1 MLYELQNIQSR
12 SASAENPKGEKSM
25 GGIAGGGHKGSPC
38 VQWVKPGQVVTLLD
52 VEGCGTVRHIW
63 LTFPPYHPDLYRGL
77 IIRMYWDG
85 QEQPSV
91 EAPVGDFFG
100 IAHMRYRQMSTEL
113 TSFQASNGLNCFI
126 PMPFRK
132 SARITVENDSDRTFS
147 VLFYQ
152 VDFTLGDKHPKEMGY
167 FHAQFRRSNCHPF
180 HSDYVILDGIK
191 GRGRYLGTVLGVR
204 SVCLPEQWWGEG
216 EVKMYFDGESQPTIC
231 GTGAE
236 DYVGCA
242 WGLSECFTP
251 HQGCS
256 VCDNENKIYSFY
268 RWHTYDPICFDESIK
283 VTIMQMG
290 YGDTAVAKE
299 KLGENFVSYPAAG
312 ADDNLCY
319 YDRSDDYCSVAYWYQ
334 TLPTMPFPPFP
345 SKEER
350 MRDIPPET
358 ETAKRNDI

>member
-1 MLYELQNIQSR
+1 MLYELKNISSR
-12 SASAENPKGEKSM
+12 AANAENPMGERSR
-25 GGIAGGGHKGSPC
+25 GGVAGGGHKGCPC
-38 VQWVKPGQVVTLLD
+38 VEWVKPSQVVTLLD

-77 IIRMYWDG
+77 VIRMYWDG
-85 QEQPSV
+85 QDTPSV

-100 IAHMRYRQMSTEL
+100 IAHARYRQMSNAL
-113 TSFQASNGLNCFI
+113 TAFQPSNGLNSWI

-152 VDFTLGDKHPKEMGY
+152 VDYTLGDEHPKDLGY

-180 HSDYVILDGIK
+180 HSDYTILDGICGK
-191 GRGRYLGTVLGVR
+191 GRYLGTVLGVR
-204 SVCLPEQWWGEG
+204 SVCAPDMWWGEG
-216 EVKMYFDGESQPTIC
+216 EIKMYFDGELQPTIC

-251 HQGCS
+251 YQGCS
-256 VCDNENKIYSFY
+256 VCDNDNKMYSFY
-268 RWHTYDPICFDESIK
+268 RWHIADPVYFEKSIK
-283 VTIMQMG
+283 ITIMQMG
-290 YGDTAVAKE
+290 YGEKE
-299 KLGENFVSYPAAG
+299 KSRAALGENFVSYRAAG
-312 ADDNLCY
+312 ADDNMCY
-319 YDRSDDYCSVAYWYQ
+319 FDRSDDYCSTAFWYQ
-334 TLPTMPFPPFP
+334 TLPTAPFPPFP
-345 SKEER
+345 TKEER
-350 MRDIPPET
+350 LADLPTES

>member
-1 MLYELQNIQSR
+1 MLYELQHLESR
-12 SASAENPKGEKSM
+12 SANAENPKGEKSM
-25 GGIAGGGHKGSPC
+25 GGVAGGGHKGSPC
-38 VQWVKPGQVVTLLD
+38 VEWVKPGQVVTLLD

-77 IIRMYWDG
+77 VIRMYWDG

-113 TSFQASNGLNCFI
+113 TAFQVSNGLNCFI
-126 PMPFRK
+126 PMPFKK

-152 VDFTLGDKHPKEMGY
+152 VDFTLGDKHPEEMGY
-167 FHAQFRRSNCHPF
+167 FHAQFRRSNCHPY
-180 HSDYVILDGIK
+180 HEDYVILDGIK

-216 EVKMYFDGESQPTIC
+216 EVKMYFDGETQPTIC

-242 WGLSECFTP
+242 WGLDECFTP
-251 HQGCS
+251 RQGCS
-256 VCDNENKIYSFY
+256 VCERNNNLFSF
-268 RWHTYDPICFDESIK
+268 
-283 VTIMQMG
+283 V
-290 YGDTAVAKE
+290 
-299 KLGENFVSYPAAG
+299 
-312 ADDNLCY
+312 
-319 YDRSDDYCSVAYWYQ
+319 
-334 TLPTMPFPPFP
+334 
-345 SKEER
+345 
-350 MRDIPPET
+350 
-358 ETAKRNDI
+358 